1 MRTETLNERCGVCCA
16 PKGDGASFGWLA
28 CFPLP
33 NGPLR
38 EGRSPGLLSA
48 PCYTHPNALRAGMS
62 GDEHPSMTKTHWRD
76 AAPPLFTKEQLE
88 SSSGTATSL
97 DMATLLAL
105 FAFVGVVVPQRPR
118 ALEC

>member
-1 MRTETLNERCGVCCA
+1 MWGVLC
-16 PKGDGASFGWLA
+16 P
-28 CFPLP
+28 
-33 NGPLR
+33 
-38 EGRSPGLLSA
+38 EGRRSKFWLVGVFPVAERATSGSYLILGPFGRCPLLHTSQRASA
-48 PCYTHPNALRAGMS
+48 PGMS

-118 ALEC
+118 AREC

>member
-1 MRTETLNERCGVCCA
+1 MWGVLCPEGRRSKFWLVGVFPVAERATSG
-16 PKGDGASFGWLA
+16 
-28 CFPLP
+28 
-33 NGPLR
+33 GPLAVVR
-38 EGRSPGLLSA
+38 CTRIPTRSA
-48 PCYTHPNALRAGMS
+48 PGMS

>member
-1 MRTETLNERCGVCCA
+1 VFPVAERATSG
-16 PKGDGASFGWLA
+16 
-28 CFPLP
+28 
-33 NGPLR
+33 GPVVR
-38 EGRSPGLLSA
+38 CTRIPTRSA
-48 PCYTHPNALRAGMS
+48 PGMS

>member
-1 MRTETLNERCGVCCA
+1 MRTETRNERCGVCCA
-16 PKGDGASFGWLA
+16 PKGDGASFALVGV
-28 CFPLP
+28 FPVAERATSG
-33 NGPLR
+33 GPFPHTVVR
-38 EGRSPGLLSA
+38 
-48 PCYTHPNALRAGMS
+48 CTHPNALAPGMS